1 MYSFDT
7 YGYDKRLQWQLVSLK
22 KLSMVDL
29 GQFLLWLL
37 WLHLD
42 RTMALFW
49 LMEDNH
55 TLQLDVVIYRMWA
68 HYWVEENCGKN
79 IIK

>member
-42 RTMALFW
+42 RTMALF
-49 LMEDNH
+49 
-55 TLQLDVVIYRMWA
+55 
-68 HYWVEENCGKN
+68 
-79 IIK
+79 